1 MNSCI
6 LMAQIVSG
14 PELRLTPDEV
24 EVTEMMVQFSG
35 PNPKD
40 PPANLKVVG
49 WRNKAKE
56 IKENYVSGDRV
67 ILQGRLSMN
76 LFEHREGF
84 KEKRAELIVSR
95 IYKMEVAEMDAPGTE
110 PAARTHSDNVVAMD
124 SYNSTSDPKFDDG
137 TDVEVVPISH
147 QSEDDIPF

>member
-24 EVTEMMVQFSG
+24 EVTEMMVQFDG

-84 KEKRAELIVSR
+84 KEKRAELVVSR
-95 IYKMEVAEMDAPGTE
+95 IYKMDGATGSE
-110 PAARTHSDNVVAMD
+110 PTPLLPSQEGNVVAMD
-124 SYNSTSDPKFDDG
+124 SYKSTNDPKFDDG
-137 TDVEVVPISH
+137 TDVEVAPISH

>member
-6 LMAQIVSG
+6 LMAQIVSA
-14 PELRLTPDEV
+14 PELRLTQDEV
-24 EVTEMMVQFSG
+24 EVTEMMVQFEG

-40 PPANLKVVG
+40 PPANLKVVAWG
-49 WRNKAKE
+49 NKAKE
-56 IKENYVSGDRV
+56 IKENYVSGDQV

-84 KEKRAELIVSR
+84 KEKRGELVVSR
-95 IYKMEVAEMDAPGTE
+95 IYKMDGATGSE
-110 PAARTHSDNVVAMD
+110 PVSIPHSDNVVAMD
-124 SYNSTSDPKFDDG
+124 SYKST
-137 TDVEVVPISH
+137 EVAPISH